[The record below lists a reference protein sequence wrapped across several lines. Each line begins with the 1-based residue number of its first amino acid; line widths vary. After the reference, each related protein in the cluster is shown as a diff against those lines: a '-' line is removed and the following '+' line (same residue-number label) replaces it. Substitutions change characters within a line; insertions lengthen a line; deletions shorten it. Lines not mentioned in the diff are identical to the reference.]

1 MMKERKMKKT
11 SPTKLVR
18 AFMTINRKGTWLFS
32 DKTTFGRSIKVWG
45 FSTFD
50 YEDCAKIIRDHGY
63 EVKIVYTPKWNTR
76 LWVGAR

>member
-1 MMKERKMKKT
+1 MKKT

-45 FSTFD
+45 FSAFD
-50 YEDCAKIIRDHGY
+50 YQDCKDILQKHGVKAK
-63 EVKIVYTPKWNTR
+63 VVYTHTGRTR
-76 LWVGAR
+76 LWVSM